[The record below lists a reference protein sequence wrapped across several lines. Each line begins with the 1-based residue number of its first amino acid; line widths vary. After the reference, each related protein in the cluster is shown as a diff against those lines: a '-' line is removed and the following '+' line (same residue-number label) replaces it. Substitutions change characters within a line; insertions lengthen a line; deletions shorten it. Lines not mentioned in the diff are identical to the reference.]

1 LTDTSRS
8 ALPPLPGHIRPLPN
22 DDNAALEARY
32 PGLAIDLKHCVT
44 CKGAKTF
51 RWYDGAGR
59 PHSTQAPQTPP
70 VVEYDCPCA
79 DQRILHRWLLNG
91 GVTESYQR
99 LGWGDLW
106 YYPEG
111 TKATVDQYLAHAD
124 GFIDSGFGLILYG
137 SRGTGKTLLAHLV
150 LKTLI
155 SRGYDGY
162 STSFTQ
168 MIDTYAGGWTDKAER
183 NWFNARVRNAGVLLV
198 DDLGRERNKGA
209 GSVGES
215 ALEEVIR
222 HRVARSKPT
231 MITSNFSL
239 DQIEGG
245 YGGHTMSLLRERA
258 STCKFEG
265 ADRRDEM
272 RQRSTMEITAGLRRP
287 VVLA

>member
-32 PGLAIDLKHCVT
+32 PGLPIDLKHCVT

-168 MIDTYAGGWTDKAER
+168 MIDTYARRLDRQGRAQLVQRPGPQRRGAAGGRPRARAQQGRRVGRGER
-183 NWFNARVRNAGVLLV
+183 PG
-198 DDLGRERNKGA
+198 
-209 GSVGES
+209 
-215 ALEEVIR
+215 
-222 HRVARSKPT
+222 
-231 MITSNFSL
+231 
-239 DQIEGG
+239 
-245 YGGHTMSLLRERA
+245 GGHSA
-258 STCKFEG
+258 PGGHAQC
-265 ADRRDEM
+265 
-272 RQRSTMEITAGLRRP
+272 RP
-287 VVLA
+287 